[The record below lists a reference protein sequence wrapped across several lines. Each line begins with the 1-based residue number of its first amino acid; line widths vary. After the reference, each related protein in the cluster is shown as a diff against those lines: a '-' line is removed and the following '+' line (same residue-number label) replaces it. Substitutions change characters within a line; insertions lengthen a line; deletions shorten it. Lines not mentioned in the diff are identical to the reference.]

1 MKSYT
6 NKERV
11 SYAKAITEHRPA
23 NEIHNKRLFMDS
35 SISIGK
41 DGFGYAREEDG
52 TLIKMPHRGNVVIE
66 EDVEIGIFTCI
77 DRAVIGSTKIGKG
90 TKIDNLVHIGHGAH
104 IGKHCLIVAGAVIG
118 GSSVIGD
125 RCFIGMGAMIK
136 NKINIGNDVTI
147 GAGAVVLKDVPDG
160 ETWVGNPARKL
171 EK

>member
-1 MKSYT
+1 MKIYT

-11 SYAKAITEHRPA
+11 SYAKTVKEHRPP
-23 NEIHNKRLFMDS
+23 NVIHSKRLFMDS

-41 DGFGYAREEDG
+41 DGFGYAREDDG
-52 TLIKMPHRGNVVIE
+52 TLVKMPHRGNVVIE
-66 EDVEIGIFTCI
+66 EDVEIGVFTCI
-77 DRAVIGSTKIGKG
+77 DRAVNGSTIIEKG

-104 IGKHCLIVAGAVIG
+104 IGKHCLLVAGSVIG
-118 GSSVIGD
+118 GSARIGD

-136 NKINIGNDVTI
+136 NKITIGNDVTI